1 MDRSHFEYLVAYG
14 RAGDFSRFRSAS
26 PSRYRRGDRVLVRSP
41 QGLEVGVVMCPATSA
56 HGRYLSEQGA
66 GELLRPLTE
75 EDERTLEGLRERGQR
90 IFRDARRLAGEL
102 NLPLEILDVEV
113 LFDGRQ
119 AVVHHLRREECDY
132 RPLVRALAR
141 EHDLLLTMQNL
152 VLPMELEEHA
162 DHGCGRPDCGHAAG
176 GCSSCTSGGCSS
188 GGCAAGVKQEDV
200 SAYLAGLRR
209 QAEHQARMP
218 LL

>member
-1 MDRSHFEYLVAYG
+1 MTQSEYLVAYG
-14 RAGDFSRFRSAS
+14 RAGDFSRFRSVS
-26 PSRYRRGDRVLVRSP
+26 PRRYQRGDRVLVRSP

-75 EDERTLEGLRERGQR
+75 EDERTLEALRDRGQR
-90 IFRDARRLAGEL
+90 IFQDARRLAGEL
-102 NLPLEILDVEV
+102 KLPVEILDVEV
-113 LFDGRQ
+113 LFDGKQ

-141 EHDLLLTMQNL
+141 EHDLLLSMQNL
-152 VLPMELEEHA
+152 VLPMELDEGA
-162 DHGCGRPDCGHAAG
+162 GHGCGRPDCGQGAG
-176 GCSSCTSGGCSS
+176 GCSSCSSGGCSS
-188 GGCAAGVKQEDV
+188 GSCSAGVKKEEV
-200 SAYLAGLRR
+200 STYLAGLRR
-209 QAEHQARMP
+209 QMEHQARMP